1 MKTEATMVVS
11 AKSGKSSA
19 MRSRMS
25 AAVLFCRHV
34 DEHGRI
40 SRPIDFRS
48 AFVHLGSRAMLDEA
62 AAARGVHDVYT
73 EGESAEHPRRTGVFP
88 DGATRVKE
96 IRGVASGGLST
107 DSPVM

>member
-1 MKTEATMVVS
+1 
-11 AKSGKSSA
+11 
-19 MRSRMS
+19 
-25 AAVLFCRHV
+25 
-34 DEHGRI
+34 
-40 SRPIDFRS
+40 
-48 AFVHLGSRAMLDEA
+48 MLDEA
-62 AAARGVHDVYT
+62 SAARGVHDVYT

>member
-1 MKTEATMVVS
+1 M
-11 AKSGKSSA
+11 
-19 MRSRMS
+19 
-25 AAVLFCRHV
+25 
-34 DEHGRI
+34 
-40 SRPIDFRS
+40 
-48 AFVHLGSRAMLDEA
+48 HLGSRAMLDEA